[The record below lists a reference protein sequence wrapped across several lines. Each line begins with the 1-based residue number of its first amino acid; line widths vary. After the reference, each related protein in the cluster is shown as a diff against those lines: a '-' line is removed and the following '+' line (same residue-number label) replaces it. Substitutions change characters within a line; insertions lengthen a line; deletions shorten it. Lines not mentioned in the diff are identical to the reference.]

1 MDLESII
8 KKKEGELEEMKT
20 EIKTL
25 KKMGKDKDKRIDE
38 LIENTKKMG
47 NPAEDKELINKLK
60 AKLKKV
66 LEENDMLRK
75 KELEKHGKLVQA

>member
-8 KKKEGELEEMKT
+8 KKKDGEIEELKT
-20 EIKTL
+20 EVKTL
-25 KKMGKDKDKRIDE
+25 NKMVKDKDKRIDE

-47 NPAEDKELINKLK
+47 NPAEDKEVINKLK

-66 LEENDMLRK
+66 LEEN
-75 KELEKHGKLVQA
+75 